1 MDLISVECPSCGAK
15 LPPREP
21 SGDITC
27 EYCGSS
33 FSIGQAKKAQ
43 TQAGVVVDPQ
53 ELARAIVQAQQE
65 HRAAQQ
71 PPQIQLNPA
80 PIPTPTSRQVKKAGR
95 GCAFMS
101 LFITLITIA
110 GVLIPIY
117 FVVRNVTEAVGVQ
130 FDALDKVGEVVQ
142 GAAKKAGLERYSWD
156 DVGGP
161 PQVSQVEGQ
170 TVIAGRIRAL
180 GGADTLY
187 CALFN
192 PDGSER
198 WRSEG
203 LGTYSAAYRNISCT
217 VAGQNLIATDGDAG
231 LRLLALADGSER
243 KRHGLTDLV
252 ERVCIP
258 NPEGEENAEPTRVWV
273 LQIDKRASFLD
284 LATGE
289 LSEAEADK
297 PPAGCA
303 RKRRNARDQGRLLAE
318 DPAAGVRLGQRKQAP
333 KLDGAKVD
341 FVLLSGENDAVAFGY
356 TSPGTKV
363 PYAAGFDPSSKGK
376 DIRWQG
382 PTPSIAKTKVRHND
396 IYATIVGDKLISNYG
411 AGQEDWM
418 LTAFDLQSGD
428 RVWETKLR
436 PIFAVDRIEG
446 VVPAKTHVL
455 VLRTSSIDIIDVA
468 SGQQSGTIGHE
479 TYDDE

>member
-21 SGDITC
+21 SGNITC

-65 HRAAQQ
+65 QLAAQQ
-71 PPQIQLNPA
+71 PPQIQINPA
-80 PIPTPTSRQVKKAGR
+80 PIPTPTPKQVKKAGR
-95 GCAFMS
+95 GCAFLS

-110 GVLIPIY
+110 GVLIPVY
-117 FVVRNVTEAVGVQ
+117 FVVRDVTDAVGVS
-130 FDALDKVGEVVQ
+130 FDALDRVEEAVS
-142 GAAKKAGLERYSWD
+142 GAKEKAGLQRFGWD

-161 PQVSQVEGQ
+161 PQITQLEGK
-170 TVIAGRIRAL
+170 TVIAGRIRAQ
-180 GGADTLY
+180 GGSDGLF

-192 PDGSER
+192 TDGSQR
-198 WRSEG
+198 WRSEN

-217 VAGQNLIATDGDAG
+217 VAGQSLVATDGDAG
-231 LRLLALADGSER
+231 LRLLSLADGSER

-258 NPEGEENAEPTRVWV
+258 DPEGDAQIEPTRVWV

-284 LATGE
+284 LASGE
-289 LSEAEADK
+289 LSEAAADK
-297 PPAGCA
+297 PPAGCS
-303 RKRRNARDQGRLLAE
+303 RKRRSRRDEGRLLAQ
-318 DPAAGVRLGQRKQAP
+318 DLDAGVRLGQRKQAP

-341 FVLLSGENDAVAFGY
+341 FVLLSGESDAIAFGH

-363 PYAAGFDPSSKGK
+363 PYAAGFDPSSKSK
-376 DIRWQG
+376 DIRWQS
-382 PTPSIAKTKVRHND
+382 PTPSIAKTKVRYDD

-411 AGQEDWM
+411 SGQEDWM

-428 RVWETKLR
+428 RIWETRLR
-436 PIFAVDRIEG
+436 PIFAVDSIEG
-446 VVPAKTHVL
+446 VIPAKTHVL
-455 VLRTSSIDIIDVA
+455 VLRTSSIDVFDA
-468 SGQQSGTIGHE
+468 NTGQQTGTLGHE